1 MRCLGTNV
9 KEGFCMKRL
18 FQRTA
23 ALLCAALLLVA
34 SPSVHAAGEDPFTV
48 LFIGVDTSGKA
59 AAT

>member
-1 MRCLGTNV
+1 
-9 KEGFCMKRL
+9 MKRL

-48 LFIGVDTSGKA
+48 LFIGMDTSGKA